1 MLASGSEMG
10 VYDQR
15 SLALMHWL
23 CKCRKEKLMKN
34 VTCPEKLEKG
44 RTWDV
49 STSYSPLKPYF
60 RVLTSGAAM
69 ETFRALEATK
79 RSPQQELEIKENPIF
94 SSRKQGGDS
103 TDP

>member
-1 MLASGSEMG
+1 MRG
-10 VYDQR
+10 
-15 SLALMHWL
+15 
-23 CKCRKEKLMKN
+23 
-34 VTCPEKLEKG
+34 VTCPEKLEREG
-44 RTWDV
+44 HETFLQV
-49 STSYSPLKPYF
+49 YSPLKPHF
-60 RVLTSGAAM
+60 RVLTSGAVV